1 MKYVNM
7 KVKLLFVLCMLL
19 SVSAFAQ
26 QRVLTGKV
34 TDTKGETLPGVSI
47 LIKGTSTGTATD
59 FEGNFSL
66 NVENGNVL
74 EFSFVGYKSQA
85 VTITDQKTLHVVMQ
99 EDVEQLDEVVVIGYG
114 TQNKREVTGSVS
126 KIGGDEVLKIP
137 TSSFDATLQG
147 RASGVQVVQTS
158 GMAGAG
164 AAIRVRGI
172 ASITAGGD
180 PLYVI
185 DGMPI
190 QQNSGERIGAS
201 NTNPLA
207 TINPNDI
214 ESIDILKDAS
224 ATAIYGSRGA
234 NGVVLITTKR
244 GKKGKPVFNVNYRTS
259 LSTIT
264 KKLDML
270 NTREYLGLLLE
281 GYENDAIYGG
291 QEYNGRPSL
300 LGGLSWE
307 QAMQNDTDWQDALL
321 RTGWSNFVDFSVQQ
335 GNDRLK
341 TYFGLSASNENSFI
355 KENSF
360 KRLSSRLNLDYNVT
374 KKFTTGINASYTYT
388 DETYVPV
395 GWDGGIGTAW
405 SKALPYFPIYNED
418 GTYFKFPDGTNPV
431 AEIHNR
437 QSKTRTS
444 RVMGSLYL
452 NYEILEGLSIRA
464 EGNIDFSERNRYAL
478 TTSVLTT
485 TPSSNKNY
493 DRNMNWNAKALAN
506 YSFDL
511 GEAHRFKVMVGTE
524 FMKSETDYRYHN
536 VTFEPGKEDWLYKD
550 PTLPTESSANKK
562 GTSPTQAYSF
572 VSFFGRLNYTLLDRY
587 LLTATYRRDGS
598 SRFGANNKFGDF
610 PAASVGWIIS
620 EENFMNPVKDV
631 LSLLKL
637 KVGYGMTGNAE
648 IPNYAQWG
656 TTSIDPNQM
665 YYIVNN
671 DKLNPGNFNL
681 WYISGLANP
690 DLKWEKTNTFDV
702 GLEFGFLNNRIT
714 GEIGY
719 YNKQSKDLFLN
730 VRTSTSSG
738 WGSILKNLGKVENKG
753 FEFNIKSRNIIKKDF
768 TWTTD
773 FNIAHN
779 VNKVKDIG
787 NAGPD
792 ALAGNGDTR
801 VMVGKPIGVNYLV
814 KTLGIDPAD
823 GMPMYQMLDE
833 SGKAIGVTKEYN
845 ADRDRQAVGHP
856 YPDYIGGLDNN
867 FTYKNWDFGFLF
879 TFQIGG
885 NIYDDAEK
893 FQMNN
898 LGAWNL
904 KTKALDRWQKPG
916 DRTDVNRATIK
927 GSIEA
932 SRNTTEYLYDAS
944 FLRLKSVSL
953 GYNLPQSL
961 VKRMHLQNV
970 RLSFSGTNLFCWTK
984 YKGLDPEI
992 FRDMEN
998 QQQRNLSMN
1007 VTYLTVPQARNFTF
1021 NLSITF

>member
-437 QSKTRTS
+437 QSKTRTKP
-444 RVMGSLYL
+444 RG
-452 NYEILEGLSIRA
+452 
-464 EGNIDFSERNRYAL
+464 RYCN
-478 TTSVLTT
+478 
-485 TPSSNKNY
+485 P
-493 DRNMNWNAKALAN
+493 NAK
-506 YSFDL
+506 
-511 GEAHRFKVMVGTE
+511 
-524 FMKSETDYRYHN
+524 
-536 VTFEPGKEDWLYKD
+536 
-550 PTLPTESSANKK
+550 
-562 GTSPTQAYSF
+562 
-572 VSFFGRLNYTLLDRY
+572 
-587 LLTATYRRDGS
+587 
-598 SRFGANNKFGDF
+598 
-610 PAASVGWIIS
+610 PA
-620 EENFMNPVKDV
+620 P
-631 LSLLKL
+631 
-637 KVGYGMTGNAE
+637 
-648 IPNYAQWG
+648 
-656 TTSIDPNQM
+656 
-665 YYIVNN
+665 
-671 DKLNPGNFNL
+671 
-681 WYISGLANP
+681 
-690 DLKWEKTNTFDV
+690 
-702 GLEFGFLNNRIT
+702 
-714 GEIGY
+714 
-719 YNKQSKDLFLN
+719 
-730 VRTSTSSG
+730 
-738 WGSILKNLGKVENKG
+738 
-753 FEFNIKSRNIIKKDF
+753 
-768 TWTTD
+768 
-773 FNIAHN
+773 
-779 VNKVKDIG
+779 
-787 NAGPD
+787 
-792 ALAGNGDTR
+792 
-801 VMVGKPIGVNYLV
+801 
-814 KTLGIDPAD
+814 
-823 GMPMYQMLDE
+823 
-833 SGKAIGVTKEYN
+833 
-845 ADRDRQAVGHP
+845 
-856 YPDYIGGLDNN
+856 
-867 FTYKNWDFGFLF
+867 
-879 TFQIGG
+879 
-885 NIYDDAEK
+885 
-893 FQMNN
+893 
-898 LGAWNL
+898 
-904 KTKALDRWQKPG
+904 
-916 DRTDVNRATIK
+916 
-927 GSIEA
+927 
-932 SRNTTEYLYDAS
+932 
-944 FLRLKSVSL
+944 
-953 GYNLPQSL
+953 
-961 VKRMHLQNV
+961 
-970 RLSFSGTNLFCWTK
+970 
-984 YKGLDPEI
+984 
-992 FRDMEN
+992 
-998 QQQRNLSMN
+998 
-1007 VTYLTVPQARNFTF
+1007 
-1021 NLSITF
+1021 